1 MQQIHGLP
9 RLVHDSAPVPPTLDG
24 LRHEIDRL
32 DDALLDL
39 IEQRIAASGAIARLK
54 LSAPGGRLNLR
65 PRRQAAIVER
75 LARRARHASPAL
87 IAHVW
92 RELMSHSLQA
102 QVRTEFVLC
111 ASRRPETLRE
121 GVRERFGS
129 AANIRSVATPGEA
142 LDIARRREAVA
153 AIEHDPASDWW
164 IALRGSDLTAFD
176 MIAEGGRLQA
186 VIVGRVAQDD
196 VGDGPA
202 LLIMDEEELSA
213 RRNHGHS
220 IEILSAQGELRLCLV
235 SNEEAER

>member
-9 RLVHDSAPVPPTLDG
+9 RLVHDSAPVQRGRDG

-54 LSAPGGRLNLR
+54 QSAPGGRLNLR

-129 AANIRSVATPGEA
+129 AAKIRCVSTPTDA
-142 LDIARRREAVA
+142 LDLARRQEAVA
-153 AIEHDPASDWW
+153 VIEHDPASDWW

-176 MIAEGGRLQA
+176 LFMEGGRLQA
-186 VIVGRVAQDD
+186 VIVGRVARDD

-202 LLIMDEEELSA
+202 LLILDEEELSS
-213 RRNHGHS
+213 RRNRGHS
-220 IEILSAQGELRLCLV
+220 IETLSARGALRLCLV
-235 SNEEAER
+235 SSEEAGR

>member
-54 LSAPGGRLNLR
+54 QSAPGGRLNLR

-102 QVRTEFVLC
+102 QVRTEFVLG
-111 ASRRPETLRE
+111 ASRRPETLAR
-121 GVRERFGS
+121 GFASGSVRRP
-129 AANIRSVATPGEA
+129 RSGASRPPPTRSISPGG
-142 LDIARRREAVA
+142 RRRW
-153 AIEHDPASDWW
+153 P
-164 IALRGSDLTAFD
+164 
-176 MIAEGGRLQA
+176 
-186 VIVGRVAQDD
+186 
-196 VGDGPA
+196 
-202 LLIMDEEELSA
+202 
-213 RRNHGHS
+213 
-220 IEILSAQGELRLCLV
+220 
-235 SNEEAER
+235 